1 MRRTM
6 AAIAVAGFLIVLGL
20 TAVGGSAR
28 AEEPYPS
35 KPIRLILPQPAG
47 GAVDLMAAS
56 RIA

>member
-35 KPIRLILPQPAG
+35 KPIRPRNQQ
-47 GAVDLMAAS
+47 AARS
-56 RIA
+56 T